1 MPETKEPLTTLEACG
16 PASVMIAWL
25 AAMNLQGCRRANFG
39 GSSSMIDRI
48 KRYLPRIVGS
58 ATRFVRGQAPV
69 EQGISVVDRV
79 RASEQELAVLLKQPR
94 GPASYIR
101 IGDGED
107 AVMLAGPRAKLQE
120 IVRDHISA
128 RWKADGRVF
137 VTHFSPDLNRWVKDL
152 MQEFPA
158 DPIFKPGGSG
168 INPT

>member
-1 MPETKEPLTTLEACG
+1 M
-16 PASVMIAWL
+16 
-25 AAMNLQGCRRANFG
+25 MNR
-39 GSSSMIDRI
+39 M
-48 KRYLPRIVGS
+48 KRFLPRIVGR
-58 ATRFVRGQAPV
+58 AIRFVRREAPV
-69 EQGISVVDRV
+69 RKGISVVDRV
-79 RASEQELAVLLKQPR
+79 RTSEQELAVMLKQPR

-107 AVMLAGPRAKLQE
+107 AVMLAGPRPKVQE

-158 DPIFKPGGSG
+158 DPIFKPGRSG
-168 INPT
+168 INPS